1 MLETIKK
8 IMEEKL
14 GLEGVDITES
24 TSFKEDLEIDSLDLF
39 DLVMEFEDSFGVE
52 IPSQDLENIT
62 TVGGLI
68 EYIKSKQEK

>member
-14 GLEGVDITES
+14 ELEGVDITES

-62 TVGGLI
+62 TVGGVI

>member
-62 TVGGLI
+62 TVGGVI